1 MQQPIHGKRKTIK
14 INWKYERL
22 IKEIK
27 DVLKKIK

>member
-14 INWKYERL
+14 INWKCERL